1 MVATVTLMPIS
12 EDINT
17 GGSSA
22 RIMVKDTVRA
32 VRKVFEENENR
43 FSIHLGHSQNSM
55 DFGGK
60 QPAWLQDSLLSFLVS
75 RFGSVF
81 HASGVYTEAIV
92 SALQVAKTRW

>member
-43 FSIHLGHSQNSM
+43 FSIHLGHSQ
-55 DFGGK
+55 K
-60 QPAWLQDSLLSFLVS
+60 QYGFWRKAACLAPGLTAFLS
-75 RFGSVF
+75 SVAF
-81 HASGVYTEAIV
+81 
-92 SALQVAKTRW
+92 W